1 MLRDLLLPLT
11 GTAGDP
17 DALSFAIDLAA
28 AHRAHLTVAVPLD
41 LPLPLVTPWGL
52 TPEAMMVEQFPRLR
66 EDAEARAA
74 SVRER
79 LAREDVAWDVRV
91 DEARYVDPARA
102 MARNARYVDLCV
114 VPAPRRGADDN
125 DVAHAYFS
133 AALFESGRPVLVVPE
148 GAKAPKKFERILV
161 AWHPTREATR
171 ALHDALGLVAA
182 GAMLDVTVVDPVEG
196 DGLHGEEPGAD
207 IAAHLVRHACKVTV
221 HRQQSAGQSVATRL
235 LLHADHVKSQ
245 LLVAGGY
252 GHSRMREWML
262 GGTTR
267 DLLAGTRI
275 PLLFSH

>member
-1 MLRDLLLPLT
+1 M
-11 GTAGDP
+11 
-17 DALSFAIDLAA
+17 SFAIDLAA
-28 AHRAHLTVAVPLD
+28 AHGAHLTVAVPLD

-52 TPEAMMVEQFPRLR
+52 TPDAIEADIYPRLR

-74 SVRER
+74 VVRER
-79 LAREDVAWDVRV
+79 LDREDLSWAVRI
-91 DEARYVDPARA
+91 DDAQYVDPALA
-102 MARNARYVDLCV
+102 VARNTRYADLCV
-114 VPAPRRGADDN
+114 IPAPKRGADDN

-148 GAKAPKKFERILV
+148 GAKAPRKFERVLV
-161 AWHPTREATR
+161 GWHPTREATR
-171 ALHDALGLVAA
+171 ALHDALGMIAA
-182 GAMLDVTVVDPVEG
+182 GAMLDITVVDPV
-196 DGLHGEEPGAD
+196 DGLDGEEAGAD
-207 IAAHLVRHACKVTV
+207 IAAHLVRHGCRVTV
-221 HRQQSAGQSVATRL
+221 HRQESSGQSVATRL
-235 LLHADHVKSQ
+235 LLHADHVRAQ

>member
-79 LAREDVAWDVRV
+79 LGREDVAWDVRV

-182 GAMLDVTVVDPVEG
+182 GAILDVTVVDPVEG

-207 IAAHLVRHACKVTV
+207 IAAHLARHACKVTV
-221 HRQQSAGQSVATRL
+221 HRQQTAGQSVATRL
-235 LLHADHVKSQ
+235 LLHADHVDAH